1 MTTSGIIPSW
11 QDISWNGISFQ
22 VPASWQ
28 PVVILDNY
36 LLFEDQYRPI
46 LELKWQQIKGSF
58 SIERILK
65 QLRRSGSKKD
75 SIKTRS
81 VPQQWQQLLKPF
93 NCYTFEWQGEKNY
106 GTGLLRHCPNCNLT
120 ILLQFYMDDP
130 QDEPVCLHI
139 LQTLRCHQET
149 DYLGWSIYD
158 IAFSLPVDANLQAQ
172 EFHTGR
178 YRISFQ
184 FGELFFS
191 LLRFKPAEAL
201 LSDIGLTGFGQQL
214 LQHGE
219 QYIDRDEDLQH
230 ACWRKEGNSWL
241 RFKKKLRRQ
250 QADHFLCLRH
260 FPEHNVILGVQAKS
274 NQPIDEKVVQTLLQN
289 YWAN

>member
-22 VPASWQ
+22 VPATWQ
-28 PVVILDNY
+28 PVVILNDY

-46 LELKWQQIKGSF
+46 FELKWQQIKGSF
-58 SIERILK
+58 SVERILK
-65 QLRRSGSKKD
+65 QLRSSGSKKD
-75 SIKTRS
+75 SIKARS
-81 VPQQWQQLLKPF
+81 IPQQWQQVLKPF
-93 NCYTFEWQGEKNY
+93 NCYTFEWQGEKNF
-106 GTGLLRHCPNCNLT
+106 GTGLLRHCPDCNLT

-130 QDEPVCLHI
+130 QHEPVCLHI
-139 LQTLRCHQET
+139 LQTLRCHKET
-149 DYLGWSIYD
+149 DCLGWSIYD
-158 IAFSLPVDANLQAQ
+158 IAFSLPVVAKLQAQ

-184 FGELFFS
+184 LGELFFS

-201 LSDIGLTGFGQQL
+201 LSNIGLTGFGQQL
-214 LQHGE
+214 LQHDE
-219 QYIDRDEDLQH
+219 QYVGRDEDSQL
-230 ACWRKEGNSWL
+230 ACWRKEGNSWQ

-260 FPEHNVILGVQAKS
+260 VPEHNVILGVQAKS
-274 NQPIDEKVVQTLLQN
+274 NQPIDEKVVQTLIQN

>member
-1 MTTSGIIPSW
+1 MTTSGVIPSW
-11 QDISWNGISFQ
+11 QEISWNGISFQ

-28 PVVILDNY
+28 PVVILTDY

-58 SIERILK
+58 SVERILK

-75 SIKTRS
+75 SIKDRS
-81 VPQQWQQLLKPF
+81 VPQQWQQVLKPF

-106 GTGLLRHCPNCNLT
+106 GTGLLRHCPVCNLT

-130 QDEPVCLHI
+130 QHEPVCLHI

-158 IAFSLPVDANLQAQ
+158 IAFSLPVAANLQAQ

-184 FGELFFS
+184 LGELFFS

-219 QYIDRDEDLQH
+219 QYVGRDENSQP
-230 ACWRKEGNSWL
+230 ACWRKEGNGWL

-260 FPEHNVILGVQAKS
+260 IPEHNVILGVQAKS
-274 NQPIDEKVVQTLLQN
+274 NQPIDEIKVQTLLQN

>member
-1 MTTSGIIPSW
+1 MTTSEVIPSW
-11 QDISWNGISFQ
+11 QEICWNGVSFQ
-22 VPASWQ
+22 VPSSWQ
-28 PVVILDNY
+28 PVVILNDY

-46 LELKWQQIKGSF
+46 LELKWQHIKGSF

-75 SIKTRS
+75 SIKARS
-81 VPQQWQQLLKPF
+81 VPQQWQQLLKSF
-93 NCYTFEWQGEKNY
+93 NSYTFKWQSDKNY

-130 QDEPVCLHI
+130 QHEPVCLHI

-149 DYLGWSIYD
+149 DFLGWSIYD
-158 IAFSLPVDANLQAQ
+158 IMFSLPVAATLQAQ

-184 FGELFFS
+184 LGTLFFS

-219 QYIDRDEDLQH
+219 QYVDRDDDSQL
-230 ACWRKEGNSWL
+230 ACWRKKGNSWL
-241 RFKKKLRRQ
+241 RFKKKMRRQ

-260 FPEHNVILGVQAKS
+260 LPEHNVILGVQAKS
-274 NQPIDEKVVQTLLQN
+274 NQPIDEKVIQTLLQN
-289 YWAN
+289 YWAS